1 MENLPEEPKGVEFY
15 SIRTG
20 ETHYCKLGATISAYI
35 NSSDM
40 GVNASR
46 GQDYGWRL
54 GAEWV
59 KRVRAF
65 RRDEDKMDT
74 LAAKLRLEDGVS
86 PTTTQILYYIYG
98 RQVRAYLQSLRDND
112 APFEE
117 EYQKAISGR
126 QQPVADDPLLDVV
139 TEDVDE
145 ADLLPSDDED
155 TDIEEEIKASATRA
169 RGGKPKSTQ
178 AK

>member
-1 MENLPEEPKGVEFY
+1 MEKGLEEPKGVEFY

-54 GAEWV
+54 GAKWV
-59 KRVRAF
+59 KKVRAF

-86 PTTTQILYYIYG
+86 PTTTQILYYLYG
-98 RQVRAYLQSLRDND
+98 REVRAYLQRLRDND

-117 EYQKAISGR
+117 EYQRSIGGVVEPKTA
-126 QQPVADDPLLDVV
+126 LDE
-139 TEDVDE
+139 ED
-145 ADLLPSDDED
+145 DDED
-155 TDIEEEIKASATRA
+155 AEVEEEIKASATRA
-169 RGGKPKSTQ
+169 RGGQPKATQ
-178 AK
+178 GK